1 MTKEEF
7 EEIVVGLELDIGEL
21 GGEVDVEGPWN
32 PRYLL
37 DLRLEVDG
45 RKIGAH
51 VEFVLEE
58 HDEDEMDEFGDGIEI
73 VQSLE
78 SLTVYDLAGLEDDA
92 EIDEGEEL
100 PQEGEFFESVLDEIS
115 DNLGCDYFG
124 YLADKNMDED

>member
-21 GGEVDVEGPWN
+21 EGEVDVGGPWN

-58 HDEDEMDEFGDGIEI
+58 HNEDEMDEFVDGIEI

>member
-21 GGEVDVEGPWN
+21 EGEVDVGGPWN

-115 DNLGCDYFG
+115 DNLGCDYLG

>member
-7 EEIVVGLELDIGEL
+7 KEIVVGLELDIGEL
-21 GGEVDVEGPWN
+21 GGEVDVGGPWN

-58 HDEDEMDEFGDGIEI
+58 QDEDEMDEFVDGIEI

>member
-115 DNLGCDYFG
+115 DNLGCDYLG

>member
-1 MTKEEF
+1 MTIEEF
-7 EEIVVGLELDIGEL
+7 KDAVIGLELDIGEL
-21 GGEVDVEGPWN
+21 EGEVDVEGPWN

-58 HDEDEMDEFGDGIEI
+58 YDEDEMDEFGDGIEI

-100 PQEGEFFESVLDEIS
+100 PQEGEFFESVLDEIAS
-115 DNLGCDYFG
+115 ELGCEG
-124 YLADKNMDED
+124 